1 VSRGD
6 IYLLNDSSFS
16 NRLLVGVLIDK
27 KVLHS
32 SRLHKKRA
40 KANLNRELLFAAEKN
55 NIDLFYFQSKDVDWN
70 QKQVRG
76 YTYSRGR
83 WITKTYPIPKIVYNR
98 IIYRSLEA
106 KEINQDFLNRYAQL
120 PDCVLFNSR
129 FLDKWE
135 VHEALSQNSSISA
148 FLPETYLF
156 SQEKLAEMLSK
167 YDEVFI
173 KPRNSSLGK
182 GIIKVVKHSHEYW
195 YCSAVTLTS
204 RPIWRKTR
212 DLSSLFKRLKL
223 RINKEQEMLI
233 QQGIK
238 LLQYQERVFDLRTLV
253 QKDGRGNW
261 GLTGVGVRIAAP
273 HKFVTHIPNGGR
285 LANIYKHLNRVLDYD
300 SSRVNNIYR
309 QLEHLSNTVPAELE
323 NKMGLKLGVLTFD
336 VGIDENDKVWLIE
349 INSKPA
355 RFDEK
360 DIRSR
365 FLQKLMD
372 YFWFLDKNTAS

>member
-1 VSRGD
+1 M
-6 IYLLNDSSFS
+6 LKNSSFD
-16 NRLLVGVLIDK
+16 NKLLVGVLIDK
-27 KVLHS
+27 KVPRSLSFHQQ
-32 SRLHKKRA
+32 
-40 KANLNRELLFAAEKN
+40 KANLNKELLISAEKN
-55 NIDLFYFQSKDVDWN
+55 NINLFYFLSKDVNWIKN
-70 QKQVRG
+70 QIKG
-76 YTYSRGR
+76 YTYLHGR
-83 WITKTYPIPKIVYNR
+83 WIRKTYPIPKIVYNR

-106 KEINQDFLNRYAQL
+106 KKSNQSFLRKYSQL
-120 PDCVLFNSR
+120 PDCFLFNSR

-135 VHEALSQNSSISA
+135 VHEVLSQNSSISS
-148 FLPETYLF
+148 FLPETHIF
-156 SQEKLAEMLSK
+156 SQKKLAEMLAK

-182 GIIKVVKHSHEYW
+182 GIIKIIKQSNEYW
-195 YCSAVTLTS
+195 YCSAVTEK
-204 RPIWRKTR
+204 PIWRKTKN
-212 DLSSLFKRLKL
+212 LKSLFKRLKM
-223 RINKEQEMLI
+223 RIKKEKEMLI

-238 LLQYQERVFDLRTLV
+238 LIQYQNRLFDLRTLV

-285 LANIYKHLNRVLDYD
+285 LANIYKHLNRVLDHD

-309 QLEHLSNTVPAELE
+309 QLEYLSNIVPAELE
-323 NKMGLKLGVLTFD
+323 SKIGLNLAVLTFD
-336 VGIDENDKVWLIE
+336 IGIDETDKVWIIE

-360 DIRSR
+360 DIRSQ

-372 YFWFLDKNTAS
+372 YFRFLDKKMAS